1 MTALIHGSLYYHIYG
16 IYNLIVEKLSESD
29 NIYRKKSSDLSFE
42 EKSKKK
48 FEHNDININ
57 YHLDNIKI
65 QNNKDNTHVKSALK
79 IMKRKKY
86 T

>member
-1 MTALIHGSLYYHIYG
+1 MNQIIF
-16 IYNLIVEKLSESD
+16 
-29 NIYRKKSSDLSFE
+29 NIKNQVICLFQQNI
-42 EKSKKK
+42 KK